1 MNSTA
6 TRPTVGFIGV
16 GLMGHGMA
24 KNIVTKG
31 YRLVV
36 LGHRNREPVEHLKT
50 LGATEARTPRELAA
64 QCDIVH
70 LCVTG
75 SPQVEANL
83 RGPDGVIAG
92 GRPGLV
98 VIDCSTSNPV
108 STLALGDELR
118 AAGMTLVDAPLSRT
132 PVEAEA
138 GTLDTMVGCDAD
150 TFARIEPVLRCWAG
164 NVVHLGPLGLGHK
177 MKLVNNFVAMG
188 YAALFSEALAIAR
201 KAGLSVEQFHSVI
214 GSGRMRSGFYDTF
227 IQWSLV
233 GNENAHRFTISEEQL
248 RRDGSR
254 RRRPEVRADAGRLH
268 RPPQRPAARGG
279 RTQADMTLDA
289 LAQRAYRI
297 RRLALR
303 MGEVQGQGY
312 IGQALGIADV
322 LAVAY
327 RHAMKLRPDDPHW
340 EGRDRFLLSQRPLRH
355 RPLRRADRGRRH
367 PRSELETYGSD
378 DSRLPMSGM
387 ASYTPGMEMSG
398 GSLGQGLSIAV
409 GMALGLKRKG
419 SGRFVYNAHVRR
431 RARRGRRPGRP

>member
-31 YRLVV
+31 YPLVV

-233 GNENAHRFTISEEQL
+233 GNENAHRFTISNAHKDMRYLASMANEIGAVNNIQTLVKNSFAAMEAAG
-248 RRDGSR
+248 DG
-254 RRRPEVRADAGRLH
+254 PKYVPMLADFIAHLNGL
-268 RPPQRPAARGG
+268 PPAAAEREP
-279 RTQADMTLDA
+279 T
-289 LAQRAYRI
+289 
-297 RRLALR
+297 
-303 MGEVQGQGY
+303 
-312 IGQALGIADV
+312 
-322 LAVAY
+322 
-327 RHAMKLRPDDPHW
+327 
-340 EGRDRFLLSQRPLRH
+340 
-355 RPLRRADRGRRH
+355 
-367 PRSELETYGSD
+367 
-378 DSRLPMSGM
+378 
-387 ASYTPGMEMSG
+387 
-398 GSLGQGLSIAV
+398 
-409 GMALGLKRKG
+409 
-419 SGRFVYNAHVRR
+419 
-431 RARRGRRPGRP
+431 